1 MDLPELIY
9 MVFVFLVVFAI
20 VLLILFSANV
30 TPERKRLGQVA
41 KPDETAGPG
50 WLRHFRTM
58 GFSLAKL
65 SLPKEGWEESPLR
78 TKFVQAGYRS
88 NAAPTMFFASK
99 TLAAIISPALVMIYA
114 LASGAGLHAATIIT
128 ALAAATGV
136 GYFAP
141 NFLLERRIASRKRK
155 IFEGFPDAIDL
166 MTVCV
171 EAGLGLD
178 EAIGRVSEEIGLSSP
193 VLSDELHLV
202 ALELRAGGG
211 REKALRNLALRTGVD
226 EIDMLVATLIQS
238 DRFGTSVGN
247 ALRVHSESLRTKRRL
262 IAEEEAAKVPVK
274 LLFPLIFCIFP
285 SLLLVLMG
293 PAVISIYRALLPALA
308 GAH

>member
-1 MDLPELIY
+1 
-9 MVFVFLVVFAI
+9 
-20 VLLILFSANV
+20 
-30 TPERKRLGQVA
+30 
-41 KPDETAGPG
+41 
-50 WLRHFRTM
+50 
-58 GFSLAKL
+58 
-65 SLPKEGWEESPLR
+65 
-78 TKFVQAGYRS
+78 
-88 NAAPTMFFASK
+88 
-99 TLAAIISPALVMIYA
+99 
-114 LASGAGLHAATIIT
+114 
-128 ALAAATGV
+128 
-136 GYFAP
+136 
-141 NFLLERRIASRKRK
+141 
-155 IFEGFPDAIDL
+155 

-211 REKALRNLALRTGVD
+211 REKPLRNLALRTGVD

-247 ALRVHSESLRTKRRL
+247 ALRVHSESLCTKRRL

>member
-1 MDLPELIY
+1 
-9 MVFVFLVVFAI
+9 
-20 VLLILFSANV
+20 
-30 TPERKRLGQVA
+30 
-41 KPDETAGPG
+41 
-50 WLRHFRTM
+50 
-58 GFSLAKL
+58 
-65 SLPKEGWEESPLR
+65 
-78 TKFVQAGYRS
+78 
-88 NAAPTMFFASK
+88 
-99 TLAAIISPALVMIYA
+99 
-114 LASGAGLHAATIIT
+114 
-128 ALAAATGV
+128 
-136 GYFAP
+136 
-141 NFLLERRIASRKRK
+141 
-155 IFEGFPDAIDL
+155 

-211 REKALRNLALRTGVD
+211 REKPLRNLALRTGVD